1 VLSQS
6 IASLLCKKSNLSY
19 LIFDQS
25 FNIIDFNEELVEMAD
40 DKNILKFSADARE
53 AFWEFI
59 GIEQE
64 ITKLFKSHAQ
74 KNFEIPMIQKKGI
87 FYSVEIEIYEQN
99 KSKRLLIAYFRKNSE
114 FSLKY
119 ANAIQEINR
128 KTLIFQTEQKELS
141 KQENYYKLLNKKM
154 LSFYVDSDGIITQ
167 VNDTCSLFF
176 LKDKNMMIG
185 SHFSLF
191 FQTRESNIETSQSS
205 VMRAID
211 TEGRE
216 TLFHTNII
224 PLQKDEKIY
233 ENLIICQDITYI
245 KQAEEELKFAA
256 SNDTLTGLINKNDFL
271 KKVDKL
277 IQKRDNETMWLCF
290 IDLSDFKSINKNY
303 GRHAGDMLLKH
314 LSRLLKSLVR
324 DGDIVARVGADE
336 FAILFNKIKDEK
348 YLESTI
354 NRIHQIK
361 KSSPLLYSVND
372 TIVFDFNL
380 TYSCYPKDADD
391 AKQLILETQKLMRI
405 KKQKNKVSLNDI

>member
-1 VLSQS
+1 MLSQS

>member
-1 VLSQS
+1 MLSQS

-25 FNIIDFNEELVEMAD
+25 FNILDFNEELVEMAN
-40 DKNILKFSADARE
+40 DKNSLKFSADARE

-64 ITKLFKSHAQ
+64 ITKLFKSHNQ
-74 KNFEIPMIQKKGI
+74 KSFEIPMIQKKDI
-87 FYSVEIEIYEQN
+87 FYNVEVEIYEQN
-99 KSKRLLIAYFRKNSE
+99 KSKRVLIAYFRKKSE

-119 ANAIQEINR
+119 ANAIQEINK
-128 KTLIFQTEQKELS
+128 KTLIFQTEQKETS
-141 KQENYYKLLNKKM
+141 TQKHYYDLINKKL

-176 LKDKNMMIG
+176 SKDKEMMIG
-185 SHFSLF
+185 NHFSYF
-191 FQTRESNIETSQSS
+191 FQTRESNIAQSS
-205 VMRAID
+205 VMRAINS
-211 TEGRE
+211 EGRE

-224 PLQKDEKIY
+224 ALQKDEIIY

-245 KQAEEELKFAA
+245 KQVEEELKFAA
-256 SNDTLTGLINKNDFL
+256 SNDSLTGLINKNGFL
-271 KKVDKL
+271 KKVDEL
-277 IQKRDNETMWLCF
+277 IHKTDDETLWLCL
-290 IDLSDFKSINKNY
+290 IDLSDFKSINENY

-324 DGDIVARVGADE
+324 DGDIVARVGVDE

-354 NRIHQIK
+354 NRIHETK
-361 KSSPLLYSVND
+361 DSSPLIYSAND
-372 TIVFDFNL
+372 TIVFDFKL
-380 TYSCYPKDADD
+380 TSSCYPKDADD
-391 AKQLILETQKLMRI
+391 AKNLILESKKLMRL
-405 KKQKNKVSLNDI
+405 KKQKNRVS